1 MNWTNFIR
9 ALGHDEPTSMLDP
22 ATYSDE
28 EIEEDL
34 IEINFKQQQARNMV
48 TRKGNQYDAK
58 LDEAAEAPEWMEEE
72 LLLEADRIEQEKK
85 DHQDEWQ
92 QFADQKRL
100 VKSIQSFR
108 RRINASEQELN
119 IHQLQ
124 AKASNEEIRSE
135 LQESLKDHMRSQK
148 QVDELL
154 QLFTN
159 SRDLDRSNS
168 SGRSRDITKHKKR
181 MNARQNG
188 SSGSS
193 NGDYDRSSPVSSDD

>member
-22 ATYSDE
+22 AAYSDE